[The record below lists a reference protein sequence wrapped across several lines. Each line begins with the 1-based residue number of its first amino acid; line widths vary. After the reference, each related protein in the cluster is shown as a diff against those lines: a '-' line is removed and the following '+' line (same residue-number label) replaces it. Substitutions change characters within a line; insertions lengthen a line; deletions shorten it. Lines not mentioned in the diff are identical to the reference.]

1 MLLLSLKKMDQLDA
15 IFVTSGKKKEK
26 KADQLFLFYEV
37 FALFYISFV
46 CQ

>member
-37 FALFYISFV
+37 FTLFYISFV